1 MSRIVQTQGTLPTSH
16 EEITEF
22 MEGKR
27 QMMAELKKQIS
38 LYYTVEG
45 KYGSNLSPEKFV
57 QEAVTIISDILG
69 QHALIDR
76 QIVKQ
81 AVSILEGLQKLKNN
95 AEKKIYLADL
105 NQYRQ
110 NYIESLE
117 LINRF
122 VRKAGLQNKRE
133 SQ

>member
-1 MSRIVQTQGTLPTSH
+1 
-16 EEITEF
+16 
-22 MEGKR
+22 
-27 QMMAELKKQIS
+27 
-38 LYYTVEG
+38 
-45 KYGSNLSPEKFV
+45 V

-122 VRKAGLQNKRE
+122 VRKAGLENKRE